1 MPRLD
6 PAGEDELMWTT
17 LGVHAAILA
26 VIAVIGGLVIRYF
39 PAIVAVTTKDPQRR
53 RAALEVLRLRRRD
66 AAKIPTYLVPDDA
79 PVVKPSRRKAL
90 PRSKA
95 PDT

>member
-1 MPRLD
+1 MF
-6 PAGEDELMWTT
+6 PANLVPALVRQAPT
-17 LGVHAAILA
+17 LAA
-26 VIAVIGGLVIRYF
+26 VVMIAWFLIRYF

-66 AAKIPTYLVPDDA
+66 AAKIPTYLVPDDP

-90 PRSKA
+90 PKSEA
-95 PDT
+95 PDTGVSS